1 MNHIFITIDKTKAN
15 VVIMAKKITH
25 LAKINP
31 KIKEMIQ
38 KNLKKWSGSIPELQ
52 EILERKNLYLLYRIF
67 TELEKR
73 M

>member
-1 MNHIFITIDKTKAN
+1 MNHIFTTIDKTKAN

-31 KIKEMIQ
+31 KIKEVIK

-52 EILERKNLYLLYRIF
+52 EILERKNYYLLYRIF
-67 TELEKR
+67 TELEKQL
-73 M
+73 